1 MLFISEEEREGRR
14 LGRLQQS
21 SKEDSARM
29 QGQTQEENCI
39 KTTFLPGHKW
49 VEVLR
54 KDVHNMEVV
63 VDLEKH
69 HLGLQLVTL
78 TVVSVQLVNTLCDR
92 SEKHILMACTNV
104 VSCSVENYLKY
115 PSFSQSL

>member
-78 TVVSVQLVNTLCDR
+78 TVVSVQLVTLSVADLR
-92 SEKHILMACTNV
+92 ST
-104 VSCSVENYLKY
+104 
-115 PSFSQSL
+115 FSWPAQMLSHVQWKII

>member
-1 MLFISEEEREGRR
+1 MLSISEEEREGRG

-39 KTTFLPGHKW
+39 KTTFLPGHQW
-49 VEVLR
+49 VEVFGE
-54 KDVHNMEVV
+54 DVHNTEVV

-78 TVVSVQLVNTLCDR
+78 TVVSVQLVTLSVTDLR
-92 SEKHILMACTNV
+92 STFSWPPQMSHIQW
-104 VSCSVENYLKY
+104 KII
-115 PSFSQSL
+115 